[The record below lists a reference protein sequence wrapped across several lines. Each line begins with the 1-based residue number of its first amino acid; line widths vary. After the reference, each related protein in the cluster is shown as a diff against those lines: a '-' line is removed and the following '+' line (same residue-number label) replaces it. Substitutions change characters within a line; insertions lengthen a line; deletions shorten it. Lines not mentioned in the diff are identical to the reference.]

1 MEKQLINSIMT
12 NTGWS
17 EQTTLKMLSECDGD
31 YLIPVYGLGW
41 WINFVKQSSAEFG
54 VKI

>member
-12 NTGWS
+12 KTGWS
-17 EQTTLKMLSECDGD
+17 EQTTLKMLSECDGLD
-31 YLIPVYGLGW
+31 LIPDFGLEW

-54 VKI
+54 IKL